1 MARRGTMPTLDISR
15 IKGRDLSK
23 AIDIKAYAK
32 KTSYGIHSGTNSVK
46 SVKINKE
53 RKKWLALGIEKRARA
68 LSNLNALRNTEIYSD
83 VKYLKNEARIARA
96 LSNMKKKASI
106 TTKGRGAVAT

>member
-32 KTSYGIHSGTNSVK
+32 KTRYGIHSWTNRVKSNRVKSNSVK
-46 SVKINKE
+46 SVK
-53 RKKWLALGIEKRARA
+53 
-68 LSNLNALRNTEIYSD
+68 S
-83 VKYLKNEARIARA
+83 RIAGATKTYLGNSGRHS
-96 LSNMKKKASI
+96 LERGNKLASHN
-106 TTKGRGAVAT
+106 TVYRQLRKTFGMSAS

>member
-32 KTSYGIHSGTNSVK
+32 KTRYGIHPWTNGVKSNSVK
-46 SVKINKE
+46 SNSVK
-53 RKKWLALGIEKRARA
+53 
-68 LSNLNALRNTEIYSD
+68 SNR
-83 VKYLKNEARIARA
+83 VKSVKSRIAGATKTYLGNSGRHS
-96 LSNMKKKASI
+96 LERGNKLASHN
-106 TTKGRGAVAT
+106 TVYRQLRKTFGMSAS

>member
-1 MARRGTMPTLDISR
+1 M
-15 IKGRDLSK
+15 
-23 AIDIKAYAK
+23 
-32 KTSYGIHSGTNSVK
+32 
-46 SVKINKE
+46 E
-53 RKKWLALGIEKRARA
+53 RKLKISQSRKDWLALGIEKRARA

-106 TTKGRGAVAT
+106 TTKARGAVAS

>member
-32 KTSYGIHSGTNSVK
+32 KTRYGIHPWTNGVKSNSVKSNSVKSNSVK
-46 SVKINKE
+46 SVK
-53 RKKWLALGIEKRARA
+53 
-68 LSNLNALRNTEIYSD
+68 S
-83 VKYLKNEARIARA
+83 RIAGATKTYLGNSGRHS
-96 LSNMKKKASI
+96 LERGNKLASHN
-106 TTKGRGAVAT
+106 TVYRQLRKTFGMSAS

>member
-32 KTSYGIHSGTNSVK
+32 KTRYGIHPWTNGVKSNSVKSNSVKSNRVKSNRVKSNSVK
-46 SVKINKE
+46 SVK
-53 RKKWLALGIEKRARA
+53 
-68 LSNLNALRNTEIYSD
+68 S
-83 VKYLKNEARIARA
+83 RIAGA
-96 LSNMKKKASI
+96 
-106 TTKGRGAVAT
+106 TKT

>member
-32 KTSYGIHSGTNSVK
+32 KTRYGIHPWTNGVKSNSVK
-46 SVKINKE
+46 SNSVK
-53 RKKWLALGIEKRARA
+53 
-68 LSNLNALRNTEIYSD
+68 SNR
-83 VKYLKNEARIARA
+83 VKSVKSRIAGA
-96 LSNMKKKASI
+96 
-106 TTKGRGAVAT
+106 TKTYLGTVGGILLKEAISWQVTILFIGSSVRPLE

>member
-1 MARRGTMPTLDISR
+1 MARKLKISQ
-15 IKGRDLSK
+15 S
-23 AIDIKAYAK
+23 
-32 KTSYGIHSGTNSVK
+32 
-46 SVKINKE
+46 
-53 RKKWLALGIEKRARA
+53 RKDWLALGIEKRARA

-106 TTKGRGAVAT
+106 TTKSRGAVAT

>member
-1 MARRGTMPTLDISR
+1 MARKLKISQ
-15 IKGRDLSK
+15 S
-23 AIDIKAYAK
+23 
-32 KTSYGIHSGTNSVK
+32 
-46 SVKINKE
+46 
-53 RKKWLALGIEKRARA
+53 RKDWLALGIEKRARA

-106 TTKGRGAVAT
+106 TTKARDAVAS

>member
-32 KTSYGIHSGTNSVK
+32 KTRYGIHPWTNSVK
-46 SVKINKE
+46 SNSVK
-53 RKKWLALGIEKRARA
+53 
-68 LSNLNALRNTEIYSD
+68 SNR
-83 VKYLKNEARIARA
+83 VKSVKSRIAGATKTYLGNSGRHS
-96 LSNMKKKASI
+96 LERGNKLASHN
-106 TTKGRGAVAT
+106 TVYRQLRKTFGMSAS

>member
-1 MARRGTMPTLDISR
+1 MARKLKISQ
-15 IKGRDLSK
+15 S
-23 AIDIKAYAK
+23 
-32 KTSYGIHSGTNSVK
+32 
-46 SVKINKE
+46 
-53 RKKWLALGIEKRARA
+53 RKDWLALGIEKRARA

-106 TTKGRGAVAT
+106 TTKARGAVAS

>member
-1 MARRGTMPTLDISR
+1 MPTLDISR

-32 KTSYGIHSGTNSVK
+32 KTRYGIHSGTNSVKSNSVK

-106 TTKGRGAVAT
+106 TTKARGTVAT